1 MHLSLAHPPL
11 AYALLHMWA
20 RSGRLAML
28 LGNDLAAWPAT
39 GSGRLAMLL
48 ALLHMWARSG
58 RLATPAALPAKDLT
72 VCMGLATSLGCKRA
86 AWPAR
91 GWAFAGRLAIE
102 CTLVLS
108 VIRIEQWLQTPR

>member
-1 MHLSLAHPPL
+1 MSLAHPPL

-72 VCMGLATSLGCKRA
+72 VCIGLATSYMGLAMSLGCKRA

-91 GWAFAGRLAIE
+91 GWAFAGRLA
-102 CTLVLS
+102 T
-108 VIRIEQWLQTPR
+108 

>member
-28 LGNDLAAWPAT
+28 LGNDLAAWPARGGGGT
-39 GSGRLAMLL
+39 TSGMLAMSLG
-48 ALLHMWARSG
+48 SE
-58 RLATPAALPAKDLT
+58 PAALPAKDLT
-72 VCMGLATSLGCKRA
+72 VCIGLATSYMGLAMSLGCKRA

-91 GWAFAGRLAIE
+91 G
-102 CTLVLS
+102 
-108 VIRIEQWLQTPR
+108 